1 MFVEG
6 IVRGVGVV
14 VAGGDGGG
22 DDGFVEVLVS
32 DDWLGGGAMGR
43 QIAMVLLWGRH
54 HDEVYCSLLLALI
67 NSPHNIC
74 GELILFRK

>member
-22 DDGFVEVLVS
+22 DDGFVEVVVS
-32 DDWLGGGAMGR
+32 DDWLSGGAIER
-43 QIAMVLLWGRH
+43 QIAMVLL
-54 HDEVYCSLLLALI
+54 
-67 NSPHNIC
+67 
-74 GELILFRK
+74 